1 MEKYKPATAIKDMGL
16 TSSTFD
22 AKSSYAKPQQAQG
35 AQRWY
40 AAQVQPRKEQ
50 LALLHLRRQRFVTYC
65 PIIKRTRRP
74 GKQTVS
80 AAEPLFPGYVFVALD
95 CEREPWRSVNGT
107 IGVLRLVSFG
117 LLPAA
122 MPRGFVE
129 QLQSRAGGDGHVRF
143 DEVLQPGDGV
153 RIVGGPFDGLC
164 GSLASSTARE
174 RVTVLLQMLAGETK
188 VTLPRSSLIAS

>member
-1 MEKYKPATAIKDMGL
+1 MTPANIPANIPADTP
-16 TSSTFD
+16 TSP
-22 AKSSYAKPQQAQG
+22 AEPQRAQG

-40 AAQVQPRKEQ
+40 AAQVQPRKER
-50 LALLHLRRQRFVTYC
+50 LALAHLQRQRFVTYS
-65 PIIKRTRRP
+65 PIVQRTRRSR
-74 GKQTVS
+74 GRSVS

-117 LLPAA
+117 MHPALL
-122 MPRGFVE
+122 PRGFVE
-129 QLQSRAGGDGHVRF
+129 QLQDLAGEDGDVRF
-143 DEVLQPGDGV
+143 DEALQPGDGV

-164 GSLASSTARE
+164 GLLASGGARE

-188 VTLPRSSLIAS
+188 VTLPRASLVAT

>member
-1 MEKYKPATAIKDMGL
+1 MTSAI
-16 TSSTFD
+16 
-22 AKSSYAKPQQAQG
+22 AKTSYAEPQRAQG
-35 AQRWY
+35 DQRWY

-50 LALLHLRRQRFVTYC
+50 LALAHLRRQRFVTYC

-74 GKQTVS
+74 RSKSVS

-95 CEREPWRSVNGT
+95 CDREPWRSVNGT

-117 LLPAA
+117 MQPAA

-129 QLQSRAGGDGHVRF
+129 KLQNLAGGGGHVRF

-164 GSLASSTARE
+164 GSLASSSGRE

-188 VTLPRSSLIAS
+188 VTMPRSCLISS

>member
-1 MEKYKPATAIKDMGL
+1 MTSAIAI
-16 TSSTFD
+16 TSF
-22 AKSSYAKPQQAQG
+22 AEPQRAQG
-35 AQRWY
+35 AHRWY

-50 LALLHLRRQRFVTYC
+50 LALAHLARQRFVTYC
-65 PIIKRTRRP
+65 PIIKRTRRLR
-74 GKQTVS
+74 KQLVS

-95 CEREPWRSVNGT
+95 CEREPWRSINGT

-117 LLPAA
+117 PQPAA

-129 QLQSRAGGDGHVRF
+129 QLQNLAGGDGHVQF
-143 DEVLQPGDGV
+143 DEVLRPGDGV

-164 GSLASSTARE
+164 GSLASSGGRE

-188 VTLPRSSLIAS
+188 VTMPRSSLIAT

>member
-1 MEKYKPATAIKDMGL
+1 MQGNKVMISAIAK
-16 TSSTFD
+16 TSLVE
-22 AKSSYAKPQQAQG
+22 PQRAQG
-35 AQRWY
+35 VQRWY

-50 LALLHLRRQRFVTYC
+50 LALAHLARQRFVTYC
-65 PIIKRTRRP
+65 PIIKRTKRLR
-74 GKQTVS
+74 KQSVS

-117 LLPAA
+117 MQPAA

-129 QLQSRAGGDGHVRF
+129 QLQNLAGGDGHVQF
-143 DEVLQPGDGV
+143 DEALRPGDGV

-164 GSLASSTARE
+164 GSLASSSGRE

-188 VTLPRSSLIAS
+188 VTMPRSSLIAT

>member
-1 MEKYKPATAIKDMGL
+1 MTSAFAT
-16 TSSTFD
+16 TSFTE
-22 AKSSYAKPQQAQG
+22 PQRAQG

-50 LALLHLRRQRFVTYC
+50 LALAHLRRQRFVTYC
-65 PIIKRTRRP
+65 PIIKRTRRLR
-74 GKQTVS
+74 KQSIST
-80 AAEPLFPGYVFVALD
+80 AEPLFPGYVFVALD
-95 CEREPWRSVNGT
+95 CEREPWRSINGT

-117 LLPAA
+117 LQPAV

-129 QLQSRAGGDGHVRF
+129 QLQNLAGGDGHVQF

-164 GSLASSTARE
+164 GSLAISGGRE

>member
-1 MEKYKPATAIKDMGL
+1 MTSAIAT
-16 TSSTFD
+16 TSFTE
-22 AKSSYAKPQQAQG
+22 PQRAQG

-50 LALLHLRRQRFVTYC
+50 LALAHLRRQRFVTYC
-65 PIIKRTRRP
+65 PIIKRTRRLR
-74 GKQTVS
+74 KQSLST
-80 AAEPLFPGYVFVALD
+80 AEPLFPGYVFVALD
-95 CEREPWRSVNGT
+95 CEREPWRSINGT

-117 LLPAA
+117 MQPAA

-129 QLQSRAGGDGHVRF
+129 QLQNLAGGEGHVRF

-164 GSLASSTARE
+164 GSLASSGGRE

-188 VTLPRSSLIAS
+188 VTMPRSCLIAS

>member
-1 MEKYKPATAIKDMGL
+1 ML
-16 TSSTFD
+16 
-22 AKSSYAKPQQAQG
+22 Q
-35 AQRWY
+35 
-40 AAQVQPRKEQ
+40 RKEQ

-65 PIIKRTRRP
+65 PIIKRTRRLD
-74 GKQTVS
+74 KQTAS
-80 AAEPLFPGYVFVALD
+80 AAEPLFPGYVFVAFD

-117 LLPAA
+117 LQLAA
-122 MPRGFVE
+122 MPRGFVG
-129 QLQSRAGGDGHVRF
+129 QLQDLAGGEGHVCF

-164 GSLASSTARE
+164 GLLASSGGRE

-188 VTLPRSSLIAS
+188 VTLPRSWLIAS

>member
-1 MEKYKPATAIKDMGL
+1 MTHAVVRTL
-16 TSSTFD
+16 FD
-22 AKSSYAKPQQAQG
+22 EPQRAEG

-50 LALLHLRRQRFVTYC
+50 LALAHLRRQHFVTYC
-65 PIIKRTRRP
+65 PTIERTRRSRN
-74 GKQTVS
+74 QSVS

-95 CEREPWRSVNGT
+95 CQREPWRSINGT

-117 LLPAA
+117 LQPAM

-129 QLQSRAGGDGHVRF
+129 QLQNLADGDGQVRF
-143 DEVLQPGDGV
+143 EEVLQPGAGV
-153 RIVGGPFDGLC
+153 RIIGGPFDGLC
-164 GSLASSTARE
+164 GSLASSGARE

-188 VTLPRSSLIAS
+188 VTLPRASLIAI